1 MLTIKYHA
9 IRRYQSRVDR
19 QATDRQ
25 AWEQI
30 LRAAKTGEKIW
41 LGDGRALV
49 VSGRLRVAMEGRK
62 VLTVWKQRGPNVGKP
77 RNRRSWRW
85 LAT

>member
-1 MLTIKYHA
+1 MLTIKFHA
-9 IRRYQSRVDR
+9 IRRYQSRVDPS
-19 QATDRQ
+19 ATDRK

-30 LRAAKTGEKIW
+30 LRAAKTGMKIPREN
-41 LGDGRALV
+41 GRALV

-62 VLTVWKQRGPNVGKP
+62 VLTVWKQTRPDIGKP

-85 LAT
+85 TA